1 MSANKPVYLTPEGLK
16 KLEDELQYLTTVKR
30 AEVAAAI
37 QSAKEEGDLSEN
49 AAYDEAKAAQGF
61 MEGRIQ
67 TLQALLQEVVI
78 IEPQQNSDVVAL
90 GSKVTVV
97 EEDDEDPETYT
108 IVGSAEADPLEGK
121 ISNESPIG
129 SALLT
134 HKTGDVVTVQTPG
147 GEVHLKIIEIS

>member
-1 MSANKPVYLTPEGLK
+1 MGVKPVYLTPEGQK
-16 KLEDELQYLTTVKR
+16 KLVEELQYLTSVKR
-30 AEVAAAI
+30 VEVAAAI

-67 TLQALLQEVVI
+67 TLQALLQEAVI
-78 IEPQQNSDVVAL
+78 IEPKQNSDVVAL

-97 EEDDEDPETYT
+97 EEDDDDPETYT
-108 IVGSAEADPLEGK
+108 IVGSAEADPMEEK

-129 SALLT
+129 GALLN
-134 HKTGDVVTVQTPG
+134 HKVGDVVAVQTPG
-147 GEVHLKIIEIS
+147 GEIRLKITKIA

>member
-1 MSANKPVYLTPEGLK
+1 MSTKPVYLTPEGLK
-16 KLEDELQYLTTVKR
+16 KLEEELQYLTTVKR

-67 TLQALLQEVVI
+67 TLQALLQDAVI
-78 IEPQQNSDVVAL
+78 IEPKQNSDVVAL

-97 EEDDEDPETYT
+97 EEDDDDPETYT
-108 IVGSAEADPLEGK
+108 IVGSAEADPLEEK

-129 SALLT
+129 SALLN
-134 HKTGDVVTVQTPG
+134 HKVGDVVAVQTPG
-147 GEVHLKIIEIS
+147 GEIKFKITKIA

>member
-1 MSANKPVYLTPEGLK
+1 MSTKPVYLTPEGLK
-16 KLEDELQYLTTVKR
+16 KLEEELQYLTTVKR

-67 TLQALLQEVVI
+67 TLQALLQDAVI
-78 IEPQQNSDVVAL
+78 IEPKQNSDVVAL
-90 GSKVTVV
+90 GSRVTVV
-97 EEDDEDPETYT
+97 EEDDDDPETYT
-108 IVGSAEADPLEGK
+108 IVGSAEADPLEEK

-129 SALLT
+129 SALLN
-134 HKTGDVVTVQTPG
+134 HKVGDVVAVQTPG
-147 GEVHLKIIEIS
+147 GEIKFKITKIA